1 MYANLA
7 KELKKNTDIMEMTFK
22 KFNLRVLQYSYHP
35 YSDEDADCELIIEL
49 VTMEGDSMTDD
60 ASIKVNLYDEK
71 GEIFLT
77 ESYYIDSE
85 NFAGY
90 DTFKISLYNNSNTL
104 IMAKTARVY
113 MSKN

>member
-7 KELKKNTDIMEMTFK
+7 NELKKNTDIMEMTFK

-60 ASIKVNLYDEK
+60 ASIKV
-71 GEIFLT
+71 I
-77 ESYYIDSE
+77 I
-85 NFAGY
+85 
-90 DTFKISLYNNSNTL
+90 
-104 IMAKTARVY
+104 
-113 MSKN
+113 

>member
-7 KELKKNTDIMEMTFK
+7 NELKKNTDIMEMTFK

-49 VTMEGDSMTDD
+49 
-60 ASIKVNLYDEK
+60 VNLYDEK

>member
-22 KFNLRVLQYSYHP
+22 RFNLRVLQYSYHP
-35 YSDEDADCELIIEL
+35 CSDKDADCELIIEL
-49 VTMEGDSMTDD
+49 VTIDGDSILDD
-60 ASIKVNLYDEK
+60 ASIKVNLYDEN

-77 ESYYIDSE
+77 ESEYIDSDD
-85 NFAGY
+85 FAGY
-90 DTFKISLYNNSNTL
+90 DTFKIDLYNNSNTL

-113 MSKN
+113 MSKS

>member
-7 KELKKNTDIMEMTFK
+7 NELKKNTDIMEMTFK
-22 KFNLRVLQYSYHP
+22 KFNLRVLQYS